1 VDTALSTVIV
11 TGVVVVADAY
21 VPSDAT
27 VAVTEHVP
35 DPLEIVTV
43 LPLTVQAVEDPT
55 EYVTDPLPN
64 EAVADTTCVWR

>member
-1 VDTALSTVIV
+1 MV

-21 VPSDAT
+21 VPSEAT
-27 VAVTEHVP
+27 DAVTEHVP
-35 DPLEIVTV
+35 EPLEIVTV

-64 EAVADTTCVWR
+64 EAVADTACVSE